1 MFYRYEIRKK
11 GDKRVLYIYLSS
23 TDEESNEFIKEK
35 NFSIEQRILNFIK
48 NNNIDYNEGPVYIIS
63 NGIIIKSID
72 IHNKNINIEEL
83 IGADN
88 YNNQNFI
95 VKVEKNNILN
105 IIKLEDFLLSMLLTT
120 GFIDDNELLKCLT
133 ILYRTYA
140 YKKMGE
146 KGYITQNDIFIKY
159 KDLSYY
165 KILYYNNYYEK
176 IEKLKNIIKET
187 DCTFI
192 TYNDIFIDPYIHL
205 VNNGHTDKKD
215 EVDYLEKVSSLW
227 DLLSPNYITKNIF
240 KKEEIMNIFNTSE
253 RDIHNMKITKLTS
266 SGCIDTIKI
275 GDKTYS
281 GKEFMEKLS
290 LPSLDMTIII
300 NDKYINIINRGIG
313 NNLGL
318 SVEGAK
324 YLSNVG
330 CNYLQILNYY
340 FPKCKIKKYSN

>member
-105 IIKLEDFLLSMLLTT
+105 IIKLEDFLLSM
-120 GFIDDNELLKCLT
+120 
-133 ILYRTYA
+133 
-140 YKKMGE
+140 
-146 KGYITQNDIFIKY
+146 QNDIFIKY

-318 SVEGAK
+318 SIEGAK